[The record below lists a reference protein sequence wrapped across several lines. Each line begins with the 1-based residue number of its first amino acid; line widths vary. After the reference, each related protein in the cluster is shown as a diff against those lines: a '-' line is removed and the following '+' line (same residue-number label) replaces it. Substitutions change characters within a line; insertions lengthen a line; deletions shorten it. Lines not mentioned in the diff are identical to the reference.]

1 MHLISERIKTGRE
14 KDKMLTA
21 IYCIVSIWVF
31 FKLMKVLVKATWGL
45 TKCVIGLI
53 FWPIVIIMALLGLIW
68 IALPILLIIGIMSM
82 AVAL

>member
-1 MHLISERIKTGRE
+1 
-14 KDKMLTA
+14 MLTA

-53 FWPIVIIMALLGLIW
+53 FWPIVIAAGLLGLIW
-68 IALPILLIIGIMSM
+68 IALPILLIVGIMSI
-82 AVAL
+82 AVTV

>member
-1 MHLISERIKTGRE
+1 
-14 KDKMLTA
+14 MLTA

-53 FWPIVIIMALLGLIW
+53 FWPIVIGMAPGFYDASANMTFEIF
-68 IALPILLIIGIMSM
+68 
-82 AVAL
+82 

>member
-1 MHLISERIKTGRE
+1 
-14 KDKMLTA
+14 MLTA

-53 FWPIVIIMALLGLIW
+53 FWPIVIILALLGLTW

-82 AVAL
+82 PVAV

>member
-1 MHLISERIKTGRE
+1 
-14 KDKMLTA
+14 MLTA

-53 FWPIVIIMALLGLIW
+53 FWPIVIGMALMGLIW
-68 IALPILLIIGIMSM
+68 IALPILLIVGIMTS
-82 AVAL
+82 VVRI

>member
-1 MHLISERIKTGRE
+1 
-14 KDKMLTA
+14 MLTA

-53 FWPIVIIMALLGLIW
+53 FWPIVIMAALFGLIW
-68 IALPILLIIGIMSM
+68 IALPILIIVGIMSM
-82 AVAL
+82 AVTV

>member
-1 MHLISERIKTGRE
+1 
-14 KDKMLTA
+14 MLTA

-53 FWPIVIIMALLGLIW
+53 FWPIVILAALMGFIW
-68 IALPILLIIGIMSM
+68 IALPILLIVGIMSM
-82 AVAL
+82 VVTV